1 LTCVNALFVPVL
13 HSDVHAAKAAP
24 TMDKRMMKQARS
36 APARSVVLVIDDDL
50 AVRNSLKFA
59 LEVEGFSV
67 QVYPTGTALL
77 EEDDIPKSGCLVAD
91 YHLPGMNGLELLQL
105 LRERNVKLP
114 AILIT
119 SHPTLAIRS
128 RARSAGVHLI
138 EKPLLNDTLFQCI
151 RSALGEEPQH
161 Q

>member
-1 LTCVNALFVPVL
+1 
-13 HSDVHAAKAAP
+13 
-24 TMDKRMMKQARS
+24 MMTQARS

-77 EEDDIPKSGCLVAD
+77 DEDDIPKSGCLVAD
-91 YHLPGMNGLELLQL
+91 YNLPGMNGLDLLQL
-105 LRERNVKLP
+105 LRERDVKLP

-119 SHPTLAIRS
+119 SHPTAVIRG
-128 RARSAGVHLI
+128 RATSAGVRLI

-151 RSALGEEPQH
+151 RCVLGEHSPH